1 MLKLSDTWNWY
12 YDEEKSSL
20 MLEISEEMVFRAD
33 LPRKVLVES
42 AFKPQPF
49 SVEDAHLY
57 EMFQHSVRGLDIS
70 VPRQAELILKAVT
83 VKRFHKP
90 VQPKSWFFD
99 ACGDDYQPEEGE
111 IVELSNGLNSGVF
124 LVVEASET
132 ASIVVSVNLED
143 FYLTE
148 SKTLAF
154 CQPIK
159 VMHDRMRPA
168 NAIYTQTNI
177 RLVS

>member
-1 MLKLSDTWNWY
+1 M
-12 YDEEKSSL
+12 

-99 ACGDDYQPEEGE
+99 SCGDDYQRRG
-111 IVELSNGLNSGVF
+111 
-124 LVVEASET
+124 
-132 ASIVVSVNLED
+132 
-143 FYLTE
+143 
-148 SKTLAF
+148 
-154 CQPIK
+154 
-159 VMHDRMRPA
+159 
-168 NAIYTQTNI
+168 
-177 RLVS
+177 